1 MFLCVKAAPF
11 AFTLLGERLVLWWD
25 HKDGAWSAMRD
36 VCPHRLAPL
45 SEGRINDQVKARA
58 CASFLVVC
66 QCFWVFV
73 CSVIFVCVCIP
84 FVFVCVHV

>member
-1 MFLCVKAAPF
+1 VFLCVKAAPF

-58 CASFLVVC
+58 RARVRVFSGCVSVFLG
-66 QCFWVFV
+66 
-73 CSVIFVCVCIP
+73 VCV
-84 FVFVCVHV
+84 